1 MTYAY
6 PMRGPPTSTISPVI
20 TTALLTVSP
29 VSSSITV
36 QEETIGVTGV
46 ADDFYSLA
54 TINVTTEIFVLPNR
68 TDLPVSSLA
77 YFGQDAH
84 AFNQEYP
91 GSVSSITTNY
101 YFPVIVSN
109 LPECTLTEYTYTE
122 VASLMLSGSLVAA
135 ATDQGQDLA
144 LYVTTYDHSYSTN
157 LGGQVYTTT
166 WCDVYLNSKA
176 VRSADQSLTLGTSW
190 RSECVDPRS
199 YTCDGEEG
207 ENVAATGSGGCKGY
221 YPPTEVVAT
230 ATESAS
236 ETGEGGGNAPEETG
250 TGRMISSIPGSD
262 LACLFVVISAFTYLM

>member
-20 TTALLTVSP
+20 TTAPLTVSP

-46 ADDFYSLA
+46 ADDYYSLA

-77 YFGQDAH
+77 YFGQK
-84 AFNQEYP
+84 NEEYP

-176 VRSADQSLTLGTSW
+176 VRSAEQSIMLGTSW

-207 ENVAATGSGGCKGY
+207 ENLAATGSGGCKGD

-236 ETGEGGGNAPEETG
+236 ETGDGGWNAPEETG
-250 TGRMISSIPGSD
+250 TGRMILCISRSD
-262 LACLFVVISAFTYLM
+262 LAYLFILVSAFAYLM